1 MINYLIDIWNALKN
15 VASSITAVDI
25 LDMVLLAMI
34 LYFVIKLIKETRA
47 EQLIKGIAFFAVALF
62 LLNQFELKVMSV
74 ISDTLF
80 NVGLIAF
87 IIMFQPELRRALE
100 KL

>member
-62 LLNQFELKVMSV
+62 LLNQFELK
-74 ISDTLF
+74 L
-80 NVGLIAF
+80 
-87 IIMFQPELRRALE
+87 
-100 KL
+100 